1 MVSLTAAAA
10 EQIHK
15 SAADTG
21 AEGMS
26 LRVAAHY
33 DETAHEMHYGIG
45 FDDKREQD
53 QEIEAGGISL
63 LVSPLS
69 REAVEDLT
77 IDYVEISP
85 GDFRFIFYRSGELA
99 KDGAAAATPAESGGC
114 ACRRDI
120 IPPDPRDPQH

>member
-1 MVSLTAAAA
+1 MLSLTAAAA

-33 DETAHEMHYGIG
+33 DEAAREMHYGIG

-53 QEIEAGGISL
+53 EEIETAGISL

-85 GDFRFIFYRSGELA
+85 GDFRFIFFRSAELA
-99 KDGAAAATPAESGGC
+99 KDGSAAAPTASPAG
-114 ACRRDI
+114 
-120 IPPDPRDPQH
+120 